1 MTPLEKFLVDAREF
15 LPILLQGCVVTVEL
29 TLAAL
34 VLSTLLGFAWALM
47 RLSPSP
53 LLRWPAVTFITVIRG
68 IPIIVQ
74 LFYMYFVLPD
84 LGIQLSAFQAGA
96 IGLGI
101 AYSSYQAEN
110 FRAGIEAVEHGQ
122 IEAAQS
128 LGMRPALVMRRV
140 ILPQAIRVFLPP
152 YGNTMIMMLKDSSI
166 ASAITVAELTRGGQL
181 IAASTFKNMTVFTL
195 VALLYLTMSLPLT
208 VLARWLE
215 RKFGRK

>member
-1 MTPLEKFLVDAREF
+1 MHVFLADARDF
-15 LPILLQGCVVTVEL
+15 LPILLQGCVVTIEI
-29 TLAAL
+29 TLCAL
-34 VLSTLLGFAWALM
+34 VLSTLLGFVWALL

-53 LLRWPAVTFITVIRG
+53 VLSWPAIALITVIRG

-74 LFYMYFVLPD
+74 LFYIYFVLPD
-84 LGIQLSAFQAGA
+84 LGIQLSAFQAGF
-96 IGLGI
+96 IGLGV
-101 AYSSYQAEN
+101 AYSAYQAEN
-110 FRAGIEAVEHGQ
+110 FRAGIEAVDPGQ

-128 LGMRPALVMRRV
+128 LGMRPALIMRRV
-140 ILPQAIRVFLPP
+140 ILPQAVRVFLPP

-208 VLARWLE
+208 YLAHRLE
-215 RKFGRK
+215 RTFGRK